1 MDHNVTVALIAA
13 NCLVAFSFVRQIMN
27 EDRDEAVV
35 IALLGTWLIITLTI
49 GGAFNA

>member
-27 EDRDEAVV
+27 ENRDEAVI
-35 IALLGTWLIITLTI
+35 IALLSTWLIVTLTI